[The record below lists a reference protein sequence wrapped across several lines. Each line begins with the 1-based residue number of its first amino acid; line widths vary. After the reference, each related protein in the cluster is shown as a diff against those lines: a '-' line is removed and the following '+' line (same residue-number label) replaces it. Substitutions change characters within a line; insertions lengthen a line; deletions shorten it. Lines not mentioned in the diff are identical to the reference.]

1 MRVLST
7 LNFIVIVWGDF
18 LFIAFIYIYS
28 YKARALRPTLIHRG
42 MTKTGKTR
50 VESREDMKG

>member
-7 LNFIVIVWGDF
+7 LNFIVIVWGI
-18 LFIAFIYIYS
+18 FIYSIYIYS

-50 VESREDMKG
+50 VESREDMKGEG